1 MDALFFVDN
10 NTLSVLFYVKYT
22 VLSGGLVTG
31 TEDKARKDFLMK
43 RMRAIL
49 ACGCAVAL
57 AGALALAGCSS
68 SSSDSSSSDTSASDS
83 ESSTEAVELQVFAA
97 NSLKKA
103 MPEAMALYTESH
115 PEVTFADAQYL
126 SSGDL
131 NAELEGGAYADVLI
145 SASKSKMT
153 DAIDG
158 GLADGDSMIT
168 MFTNDLVIVAA
179 EGSELAEQY
188 GADQSF
194 TLEDVATGDYT
205 VAVGDDS
212 VPAGNYANQ
221 ALSTVG
227 CVNTADGKTGSETD
241 GKTGDADGYAGTP
254 LEGKVNLQAKVG
266 DVAAQVSSGAVD
278 CGFVYTS
285 DVYSNEGLVVIGVVP
300 ADTHKD
306 IVYPGAVTTQSEHA
320 EAAAEFIDWCVSD
333 PEAIAVWQE
342 WGFATA

>member
-1 MDALFFVDN
+1 MKRFRMMLAAGCAAAMVGSFALF
-10 NTLSVLFYVKYT
+10 
-22 VLSGGLVTG
+22 
-31 TEDKARKDFLMK
+31 
-43 RMRAIL
+43 
-49 ACGCAVAL
+49 
-57 AGALALAGCSS
+57 GCSS
-68 SSSDSSSSDTSASDS
+68 EEAEQPVVDDSATEQTSDETTEPA
-83 ESSTEAVELQVFAA
+83 EAVELQVFAA

-103 MPEAMALYTESH
+103 MPEAMALYTEAH

-145 SASKSKMT
+145 SASKSKMQ

-158 GLADGDSMIT
+158 QLADGDTMIT
-168 MFTNDLVIVAA
+168 MFENDLVIVAA

-194 TLEDVATGDYT
+194 TIDDVATGNYT
-205 VAVGDDS
+205 VAIGDDS

-227 CVNTADGKTGSETD
+227 CFNAADGGTGSDTD
-241 GKTGDADGYAGTP
+241 GKAGDADGYAGTP

-266 DVAAQVSSGAVD
+266 DVAAQVSSAAVD

-306 IVYPGAVTTQSEHA
+306 IVYPGAVTTQSENA
-320 EAAAEFIDWCVSD
+320 EAAAAFIDWCVSD
-333 PEAIAVWQE
+333 PDAIAIWQE
-342 WGFATA
+342 WGFAVA